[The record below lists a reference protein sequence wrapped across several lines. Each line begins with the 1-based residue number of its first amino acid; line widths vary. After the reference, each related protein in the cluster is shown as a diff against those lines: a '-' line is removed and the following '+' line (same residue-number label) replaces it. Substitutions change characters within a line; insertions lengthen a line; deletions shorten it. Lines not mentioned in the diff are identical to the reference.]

1 MKNSKTIIISK
12 FINKDA
18 LKLGMT
24 TFLYKILQFKILL
37 LIIFHYIC
45 LIIALMN
52 NKKLLILDLKII
64 YKKIKHTIK

>member
-1 MKNSKTIIISK
+1 MKNSKTIIISN
-12 FINKDA
+12 FINKDV

-45 LIIALMN
+45 LIIAMMN

>member
-1 MKNSKTIIISK
+1 MKNSKTIIISN
-12 FINKDA
+12 FINKYL